1 MSGYNVV
8 RQNDY
13 AEEASPPGSTKPDS
27 ILFDGV
33 VVEAGHEA
41 SLVTESERVRVVAP
55 CGLPPSYL
63 LPVKTSDGRAFDVRV
78 PETGAVAGQAFEAE
92 RFAPE
97 PVKGR
102 FSSDLCGCG
111 GEGLIFGVACCCSGV
126 AFAALMER
134 LKLDPCGGRQ
144 CSGKATFF
152 IFSTIWMVLLITTCV
167 NYSFVADPTASESK
181 PGLFLFN
188 VISFYVFVVWYVVAE
203 TRTRM
208 AFRLHYRIPGNCFLD
223 CLSVYF
229 CECCS
234 SLQMYRH
241 MKKSGERPMRFESL
255 VEAEI
260 V

>member
-8 RQNDY
+8 HQKDY
-13 AEEASPPGSTKPDS
+13 ADEASSPGSTKPDS
-27 ILFDGV
+27 IPFDGV
-33 VVEAGHEA
+33 VVEVGEEA
-41 SLVTESERVRVVAP
+41 SLEAESERVRVIAP
-55 CGLPPSYL
+55 CGLPPYYL

-78 PETGAVAGQAFEAE
+78 PEKGAVAGQAFEAE
-92 RFAPE
+92 KFAPE

-102 FSSDLCGCG
+102 FSSDLYGCG
-111 GEGLIFGVACCCSGV
+111 GEGLIFGIAFCCSGV
-126 AFAALMER
+126 AFATVMEG

-152 IFSTIWMVLLITTCV
+152 IFSTIWMAYMIIYFV
-167 NYSFVADPTASESK
+167 NQSFVNDPTAKESK
-181 PGLFLFN
+181 PGVFLLN
-188 VISFYVFVVWYVVAE
+188 LILLYVFFVWLVVAK

-208 AFRLHYRIPGNCFLD
+208 AFRRHYRIPGNGFLD

-229 CECCS
+229 CNCCS